1 MLKSALLCTRMQF
14 ETTPKVCLSC
24 HHHRWPRPLLVP
36 ASTARLA
43 DDVMPELLELLKL
56 LELPKLLKLTGA
68 RVPAGAASARQGE
81 RAAGGVGGRRRS
93 GGSRGRREH
102 RRRVQPETLRRA
114 ARGKSGEVLNLLRE
128 PKAGQGS
135 RGGRSE
141 SQWDERREAEEL
153 AVASPRADATSRS
166 RPWKTT
172 SSVRNANSVAWNRRS
187 APSTDRR
194 GARAQRTRQR
204 ERGSSLERG
213 GRRRT
218 RPRHRR
224 TERRPRAQPRK

>member
-1 MLKSALLCTRMQF
+1 
-14 ETTPKVCLSC
+14 
-24 HHHRWPRPLLVP
+24 
-36 ASTARLA
+36 
-43 DDVMPELLELLKL
+43 MPELLELLKL

-81 RAAGGVGGRRRS
+81 RAAGCVGGRRRS

-135 RGGRSE
+135 RRGRSE

-153 AVASPRADATSRS
+153 AVASPRALTR
-166 RPWKTT
+166 
-172 SSVRNANSVAWNRRS
+172 
-187 APSTDRR
+187 RR
-194 GARAQRTRQR
+194 G
-204 ERGSSLERG
+204 RGR
-213 GRRRT
+213 GRRRRACATQT
-218 RPRHRR
+218 RSRGIGGQVLRLTAAKLAPN
-224 TERRPRAQPRK
+224 ERDSGSAGAAWREEVLDTAALREDRAHCRGNE